1 MSIKSLAQSRPWT
14 NVNSL
19 LFLLQVA
26 IVSLLWGSF
35 LFLILWNILLKT
47 VICTGVQINA
57 VFRQ

>member
-35 LFLILWNILLKT
+35 LFLISWNILLKT
-47 VICTGVQINA
+47 
-57 VFRQ
+57 